1 LNWSKFSFVKLVF
14 RRRGLATT
22 TTYPLHLPAS
32 FFFAL
37 VDVHRQ
43 RAKDMEKN
51 AKAKEGWFGSKSGA
65 RKSPEGEKGKGDK
78 SGAARNKG
86 DLLYASDGQRN
97 DDEEDDDEEEDD
109 MKAKLSKLKRAA
121 SGAVSLPPLS
131 LFG

>member
-1 LNWSKFSFVKLVF
+1 
-14 RRRGLATT
+14 
-22 TTYPLHLPAS
+22 
-32 FFFAL
+32 
-37 VDVHRQ
+37 
-43 RAKDMEKN
+43 MEKN

-121 SGAVSLPPLS
+121 SGSSPPFPCLGEMAGE
-131 LFG
+131 FFWQGTGQEQGE